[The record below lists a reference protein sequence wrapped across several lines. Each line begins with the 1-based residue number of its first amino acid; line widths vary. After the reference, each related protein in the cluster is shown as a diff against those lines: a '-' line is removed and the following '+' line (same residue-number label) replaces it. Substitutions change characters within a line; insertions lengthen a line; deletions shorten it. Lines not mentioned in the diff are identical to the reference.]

1 MSERNL
7 ISLAPGWALGADNR
21 QWILYQVGADR
32 RVWPIHFIATHKR
45 IVERL
50 IREEGID
57 LTPEGRAA
65 IDALPDHFKKS
76 RLRAG

>member
-1 MSERNL
+1 MSDRTL
-7 ISLAPGWALGADNR
+7 ISLAPGWVLGADNR
-21 QWILYQVGADR
+21 QWIMYQVSAA

-45 IVERL
+45 IIERL

-65 IDALPDHFKKS
+65 IDALPDQFGKP
-76 RLRAG
+76 RQRAG